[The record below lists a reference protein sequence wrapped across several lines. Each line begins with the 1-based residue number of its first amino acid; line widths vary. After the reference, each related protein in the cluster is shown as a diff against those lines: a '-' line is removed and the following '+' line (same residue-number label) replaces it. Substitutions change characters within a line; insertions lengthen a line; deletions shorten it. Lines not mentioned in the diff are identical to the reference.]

1 MARPFASAAKTGRA
15 ASQPSGSSRRCM
27 RSMLVGKVGIL
38 ASVGFEQRAPIF
50 VEASAAPAHAV
61 LEMLAHAVRHQEF
74 GVLGPAIAALGET
87 DFLLAERLAV
97 GGAGVVLVR
106 GAIADVTFDDDQG
119 RHIVGS
125 LEDLDRL
132 RQPLSIVGVADA
144 LHVPAIGK
152 EPRRDIVA
160 ESEIRMPFDGD
171 PVAVVDPAKVAQH
184 LVTGERGRFARY
196 ALHHV
201 AVAAYGINVVVEH
214 REVRPIEMLRQPAPG
229 ERHADAV
236 AAALAQRAG
245 RRLDAGGQVIFGMAG
260 AFAADLPKPL
270 DIVERDR
277 GLIETLVFGI
287 DGFHAAEMQQ
297 RVEQHRGMAIG
308 KDEAIA
314 VGPDRVIRIEAQ
326 KILPE
331 RVGHR
336 RQRHRRAGMAGIGL
350 LYGVHRQSANCV
362 NALLVDRACRC
373 RTLPA
378 FAGARGIRR
387 ASGAEIAKM

>member
-1 MARPFASAAKTGRA
+1 
-15 ASQPSGSSRRCM
+15 
-27 RSMLVGKVGIL
+27 
-38 ASVGFEQRAPIF
+38 
-50 VEASAAPAHAV
+50 
-61 LEMLAHAVRHQEF
+61 
-74 GVLGPAIAALGET
+74 
-87 DFLLAERLAV
+87 
-97 GGAGVVLVR
+97 
-106 GAIADVTFDDDQG
+106 
-119 RHIVGS
+119 
-125 LEDLDRL
+125 
-132 RQPLSIVGVADA
+132 
-144 LHVPAIGK
+144 
-152 EPRRDIVA
+152 
-160 ESEIRMPFDGD
+160 MPFDGD

-260 AFAADLPKPL
+260 ASAADLPKPL

-287 DGFHAAEMQQ
+287 DGLHAAEMQQ

-350 LYGVHRQSANCV
+350 LDGVHRQGANCV

-378 FAGARGIRR
+378 FAELAGSGVLGSGDREDVTAFFFERMELSERTPSVIIRLHHCKLPANASAGPKTSLEKRAVAQICVVQDEMCRGLIR
-387 ASGAEIAKM
+387 INDVPP

>member
-1 MARPFASAAKTGRA
+1 
-15 ASQPSGSSRRCM
+15 
-27 RSMLVGKVGIL
+27 
-38 ASVGFEQRAPIF
+38 
-50 VEASAAPAHAV
+50 
-61 LEMLAHAVRHQEF
+61 MLAHAVRHQKL
-74 GVLGPAIAALGET
+74 GVLGPAVAALGET
-87 DFLLAERLAV
+87 DLLLAERLAV
-97 GGAGVVLVR
+97 GRAGVVLVR
-106 GAIADVTFDDDQG
+106 GAVADMTVDDDQG

-132 RQPLSIVGVADA
+132 RQPLPIVGVADA
-144 LHVPAIGK
+144 LHVPAIGQ
-152 EPRRDIVA
+152 EARRDIVA
-160 ESEIRMPFDGD
+160 ESEIRMPFDRD

-201 AVAAYGINVVVEH
+201 AVAAHGINVVVEH

-236 AAALAQRAG
+236 AAALPERAG
-245 RRLDAGGQVIFGMAG
+245 RRLDPGGQVIFGMAG
-260 AFAADLPKPL
+260 TFAADLPKPL

-308 KDEAIA
+308 KHEAIA
-314 VGPDRVIRIEAQ
+314 IGPDRIIGIEAQ

-331 RVGHR
+331 RIDHR

-350 LYGVHRQSANCV
+350 LDGIHRQGANCV
-362 NALLVDRACRC
+362 DALLVDRAWQI
-373 RTLPA
+373 
-378 FAGARGIRR
+378 AGPFRPVGVRGIRR
-387 ASGAEIAKM
+387 AREPEIAKM